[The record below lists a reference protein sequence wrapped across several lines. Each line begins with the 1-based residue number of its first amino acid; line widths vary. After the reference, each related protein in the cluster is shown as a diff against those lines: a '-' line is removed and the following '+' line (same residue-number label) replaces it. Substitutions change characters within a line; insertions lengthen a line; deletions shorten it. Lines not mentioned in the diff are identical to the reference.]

1 MVMRTRMIAE
11 IISSV
16 SITGLRGGGEG
27 SVLLRCFGPSM
38 SKVMSLEFG
47 ICLWGP

>member
-1 MVMRTRMIAE
+1 MIAE

-16 SITGLRGGGEG
+16 SSTELRGGEG
-27 SVLLRCFGPSM
+27 SVLLRCFGPAM
-38 SKVMSLEFG
+38 SKVVSLEFG